1 MPDSVPNKIKF
12 GIKGCY
18 YAVATI
24 AANNSAT
31 YGTPVA
37 LPGAVNLSL
46 SPQGETNSFY
56 ADNIDYYTTVSN
68 TGYEGD
74 LELARLPESFLKD
87 VLGYKV
93 DSNGVLYE
101 DANAPTV
108 PFALRGRRR
117 RAPLRAVPLHR
128 LPPGDL
134 RGHEGAEHRPADRD
148 HPAEDRRGL
157 QRRLGEGSRARHR
170 RACAGHAVQRL
181 EQRRVSALG
190 SRRVRRVSRV

>member
-1 MPDSVPNKIKF
+1 MPDPVPNKIKF

-108 PFALRGRRR
+108 PFALIYQFEGDVDARRCVLYR
-117 RAPLRAVPLHR
+117 CTASRPEISAATKEQNIEPQTEKIPLKIGAVYNAGLEKDLVRAIAAPAQATQYNGWNSAVYQPS
-128 LPPGDL
+128 
-134 RGHEGAEHRPADRD
+134 APA
-148 HPAEDRRGL
+148 A
-157 QRRLGEGSRARHR
+157 
-170 RACAGHAVQRL
+170 
-181 EQRRVSALG
+181 
-190 SRRVRRVSRV
+190 